1 MYKRQDLYLFRFN
14 DFKDSGD
21 TAPLDRVKPTIE
33 NIIKN
38 QRKQNFIKKFEKELL
53 QDAIQ
58 TKKYETY

>member
-1 MYKRQDLYLFRFN
+1 MDEALDLYLFRFN

-21 TAPLDRVKPTIE
+21 TAPMDRVKSTIE